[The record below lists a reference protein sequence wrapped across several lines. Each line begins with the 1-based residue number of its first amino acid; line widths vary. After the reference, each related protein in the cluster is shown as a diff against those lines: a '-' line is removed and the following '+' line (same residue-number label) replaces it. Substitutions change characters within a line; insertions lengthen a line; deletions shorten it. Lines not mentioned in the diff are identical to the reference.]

1 MALTLKGITVTGRA
15 SMHVSSVAPTTDPY
29 FNSVSLLLSGDGTN
43 GAQNNTFIDSS
54 TNNLTITR
62 GGTPA
67 QGSLSP
73 YSPDGWSGYFN
84 GTTDYLTTASS
95 SGFTFGTG
103 NFTVEFWVNV
113 LTKPGNGL
121 YVNAVGNPANSTSV
135 AFGFGGSGTNMML
148 SATTSSAGIAGATS
162 TILELN
168 TWYHIAWVKNGTVL
182 KSYVNGVQASNNSSV
197 ATSFT
202 NTVMGIG
209 ATPSGANKFN
219 GYISNVR
226 ILNGTALY
234 TTNFTPPTTPL
245 TVIANTSLLILQDN
259 RFKDNSTNNIA
270 LTPSGSPSIK
280 PVSPFA
286 PTAAYSTAVNGGSA
300 YLKASDYLTASVPAI
315 GTGDFT
321 IETWFYTIASAT
333 SQYIF
338 DYRPSGNDSNPAIYL
353 IGGVLYM
360 YLSGSNRITG
370 TTPVRT
376 ASWYHLA
383 LVRSSGTTKMYLNG
397 VQEGGNYTDANNYA
411 ANANRPVI
419 GSNGSSLGG
428 NSTLGYISDFR
439 VTNSAVYTTAFT
451 PPTAP
456 LTAVSGTQLLVNMAN
471 AGIVDSST
479 KNDFITAGNVQLS
492 TAVKKFGTASIAFD
506 GTGDWMSA
514 PNIPMVSFGT
524 GNFTVEYWV
533 YHNVVAAVSSA
544 HVGVGGVTW
553 GSADVSGWTCW
564 ITNGA
569 LMFNSNGTEINC
581 GSTLAIGQWYHI
593 AACRNNGILKI
604 FVNGTQTYSAA
615 NTADMSTTTSP
626 LVLGTDHN
634 QSNSN
639 NLNGYLDDVRIT
651 TGIARYT
658 ANFAVPTTSFP
669 NQ

>member
-1 MALTLKGITVTGRA
+1 
-15 SMHVSSVAPTTDPY
+15 VAPTTDPY

-54 TNNLTITR
+54 TNNLTVTR

-67 QGSLSP
+67 QGSFSP
-73 YSPDGWSGYFN
+73 YSPDGWSGYFD
-84 GTTDYLTTASS
+84 GVPSYMSFASATPLNLS
-95 SGFTFGTG
+95 TG
-103 NFTVEFWVNV
+103 NFTIETWAYPTAPSAGVYSVFGYGSFGTM
-113 LTKPGNGL
+113 LYFNGTSWICE
-121 YVNAVGNPANSTSV
+121 VGD
-135 AFGFGGSGTNMML
+135 GGSNYFTLSGAADLNM
-148 SATTSSAGIAGATS
+148 
-162 TILELN
+162 
-168 TWYHIAWVKNGTVL
+168 WQHIALTRSGSTFTLWKNGIQI
-182 KSYVNGVQASNNSSV
+182 S
-197 ATSFT
+197 T
-202 NTVMGIG
+202 NTTAGTLGMTGRSLQVGINTLG
-209 ATPSGANKFN
+209 GSQPFV
-219 GYISNVR
+219 GYISNFR
-226 ILNGTALY
+226 LIKGTALY
-234 TTNFTPPTTPL
+234 TTNFTPPIAPL
-245 TVIANTSLLILQDN
+245 TAIANTSLLILQDN
-259 RFKDNSTNNIA
+259 RFKDNSTNNFSPTI
-270 LTPSGSPSIK
+270 TGTPSIK

-286 PTAAYSTAVNGGSA
+286 PTAAYSAATYGGSA

-456 LTAVSGTQLLVNMAN
+456 LTAIAGTALLASMAN
-471 AGIVDSST
+471 AGIVDLST

-533 YHNVVAAVSSA
+533 YHNVVAAVSST

-669 NQ
+669 VQ